1 MILVNAPEKLGVF
14 PATLQTGSLDAS
26 SDRRIA
32 ALHFADERTA
42 LLKTSKADVDLHL
55 GGWGHWP
62 SVLQIPPQTLARM
75 DHPARLSQLE
85 QVKLFRYALNVEGH
99 GGWAGS
105 LYSLTREAP

>member
-1 MILVNAPEKLGVF
+1 MAMLG
-14 PATLQTGSLDAS
+14 PASAVT
-26 SDRRIA
+26 A
-32 ALHFADERTA
+32 ANWDQLGRTA

-85 QVKLFRYALNVEGH
+85 TGSGELQAWCAAKKAEFGAASGSMPGPGTALQRDGK
-99 GGWAGS
+99 GW
-105 LYSLTREAP
+105 